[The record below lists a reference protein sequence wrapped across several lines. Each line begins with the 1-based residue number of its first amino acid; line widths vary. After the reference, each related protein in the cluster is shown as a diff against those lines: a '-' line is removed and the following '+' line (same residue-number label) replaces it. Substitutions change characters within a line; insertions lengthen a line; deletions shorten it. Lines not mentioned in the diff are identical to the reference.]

1 MWQLLCENI
10 FIATVKEESLTQP
23 PLLLCNLSKA
33 REESFIWV
41 KFLCKAPCESAH
53 WGCAARAGGCTE
65 SQVSVSP
72 KVWFN
77 FFINYL
83 GDRAGTILIQWAA
96 VRHQGGAAV
105 TSEDWLGVQHGL
117 IKSERVSG
125 KKKKKAKDVSLE
137 ASTATRWENQQWKS
151 RWGVNSHVANTWK
164 SIMSWAWKTAS
175 PCHFWRLRG
184 TPPACESCCK
194 KVKKSCASKIHG
206 L

>member
-96 VRHQGGAAV
+96 DRHQGGAAV
-105 TSEDWLGVQHGL
+105 TSEDWLGIQHGL

-125 KKKKKAKDVSLE
+125 KKKSKRRLVRGKHSNSVGKSAVEIQMGCEQSRSKHMEEYNELSLDNSFSLPFVKAQGNS
-137 ASTATRWENQQWKS
+137 SSMWK
-151 RWGVNSHVANTWK
+151 
-164 SIMSWAWKTAS
+164 
-175 PCHFWRLRG
+175 L
-184 TPPACESCCK
+184 
-194 KVKKSCASKIHG
+194 